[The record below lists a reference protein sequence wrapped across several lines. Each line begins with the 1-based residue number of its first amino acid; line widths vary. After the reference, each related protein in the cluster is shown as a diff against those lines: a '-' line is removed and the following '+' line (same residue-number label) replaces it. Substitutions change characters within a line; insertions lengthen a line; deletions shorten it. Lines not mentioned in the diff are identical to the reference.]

1 MFPLLDRN
9 IPHVEDKIL
18 SYMEYKELA
27 TSMLVCK
34 EWCQKARPFLYEWF
48 ATIQRKEEKV
58 PLQMAVIGGYDHLV
72 AFFLRDKEVDV
83 NETSQTGR
91 TALME
96 AAIFG
101 KERITRMLL
110 EREDIDINLK
120 TSNGYCAA
128 LFSAAACG
136 RAGVVKILLE
146 RPDILVND
154 RSIIFGHTA
163 LIEAVCH
170 RGTSVIEELLKHPD
184 IDVNIQDAD
193 GETALSLAKRNFQLR
208 KETTEDFLNKK
219 KIIKMLEEKNA
230 M

>member
-1 MFPLLDRN
+1 
-9 IPHVEDKIL
+9 
-18 SYMEYKELA
+18 
-27 TSMLVCK
+27 
-34 EWCQKARPFLYEWF
+34 
-48 ATIQRKEEKV
+48 
-58 PLQMAVIGGYDHLV
+58 
-72 AFFLRDKEVDV
+72 
-83 NETSQTGR
+83 
-91 TALME
+91 
-96 AAIFG
+96 
-101 KERITRMLL
+101 MLL

-120 TSNGYCAA
+120 TSNVYCAA